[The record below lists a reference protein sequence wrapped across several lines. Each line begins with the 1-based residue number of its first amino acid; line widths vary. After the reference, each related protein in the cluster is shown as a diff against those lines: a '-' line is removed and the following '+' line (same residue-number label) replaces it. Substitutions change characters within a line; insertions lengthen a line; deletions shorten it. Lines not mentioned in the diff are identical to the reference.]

1 MKKRLLFPVLVLAA
15 LHSAAAFAEEPL
27 TTNVA
32 NGASA
37 FQMQRQVIAPGG
49 GRASGGSWQLDGT
62 LGQVAAGRTT
72 GGVFT
77 LDGGYWSPDVA
88 AVGDILFSDGFE
100 DTP

>member
-1 MKKRLLFPVLVLAA
+1 MPFVGP
-15 LHSAAAFAEEPL
+15 
-27 TTNVA
+27 
-32 NGASA
+32 
-37 FQMQRQVIAPGG
+37 
-49 GRASGGSWQLDGT
+49 
-62 LGQVAAGRTT
+62 VAAGRTT